1 MIVND
6 PLMNKPKPN
15 PASRGDRPTIVS
27 MSTRTPIYLDYNAT
41 TPVDPAVLDA
51 MLPFLRDQFGNA
63 ASGHTFGC
71 TAAKAVDVAR
81 QQVADLIA
89 ADPREIVWTSG
100 ATESDNLA
108 IKGVAERYKDK
119 GKHIITAVSE
129 HPAVIDPCRKL
140 AEQGYDITWL
150 RPAPD
155 AGGVITADQVAD
167 ALRDDTILVT
177 IMWAN
182 NETATIND
190 APAIGQLCH
199 ERGVIFHTDATQY
212 IGKLPCDVNAAHI
225 DLLSGT
231 AHKFYGPKGAGFL
244 YVRRKGPRVRLEPIF
259 DGGGHEKGMRSGTLN
274 VPGIV
279 GLGQAAEVCR
289 LEMANEPD
297 HLRVLRDKM
306 ENTFLQ
312 TFDTAVINGDREHRV
327 PQTCNIS
334 FVGAESKDVM
344 QAMPDI
350 AVSAGSACTS
360 ASREA
365 SHVLRA
371 LQLPDDVAFSALRF
385 SVGRFTTADEVD
397 TAIARTIESVRA
409 VLDKQSEDA
418 ATACETQS

>member
-1 MIVND
+1 MAD
-6 PLMNKPKPN
+6 
-15 PASRGDRPTIVS
+15 
-27 MSTRTPIYLDYNAT
+27 RTPIYLDYNAT
-41 TPVDPAVLDA
+41 TPVDPAVLEA

-63 ASGHTFGC
+63 ASGHAFGC
-71 TAAKAVDVAR
+71 TASKAVDHAR
-81 QQVADLIA
+81 EQVAALLA
-89 ADPREIVWTSG
+89 ADSREIVWTSG

-108 IKGVAERYKDK
+108 IKGVAERYKEK
-119 GKHIITAVSE
+119 GRHIITAIHE

-155 AGGVITADQVAD
+155 AGGVITAQQVAD
-167 ALRDDTILVT
+167 AIRDDTILVS

-182 NETATIND
+182 NETGVLND
-190 APAIGQLCH
+190 VPAIGKLCH

-212 IGKLPCDVNAAHI
+212 VGKLPCDVNDAHI
-225 DLLSGT
+225 DLLSAT

-244 YVRRKGPRVRLEPIF
+244 YVRRKGPRIRLEPIF

-279 GLGQAAEVCR
+279 GVGKAAEVCQHE
-289 LEMANEPD
+289 LTNKPD
-297 HLRVLRDKM
+297 HLRALRDKL
-306 ENTFLQ
+306 ETTFLNTF
-312 TFDTAVINGDREHRV
+312 DSAVINGHIEMRM

-334 FVGAESKDVM
+334 FVGTESKDVM

-371 LQLPDDVAFSALRF
+371 LQLPDEVAFSALRF
-385 SVGRFTTADEVD
+385 SVGRFTTDEHID
-397 TAIARTIESVRA
+397 TAIARTIEAVNSVRER
-409 VLDKQSEDA
+409 QGNTT
-418 ATACETQS
+418 ATCETPR